1 MTKRVYFYCEPGSME
16 HYFYFEKADNAAQLE
31 ALYSLRYQVYCE
43 ERGFIPKDRYPDGRE
58 SDQYD
63 DNSLH
68 FGAYLS
74 GGQVAGTVRLI
85 KDDAVQ
91 QLPLFVKC
99 DINEADLPADISGAN
114 SAEISRLA
122 VSKEVRRRNGDGN
135 LGVNAQAIRP
145 MPMGRMGKRRLC
157 PELILGLYK
166 SMYHETKRRG
176 IKYWLAAM
184 EPSLAKLLSRF
195 HFHFQEI
202 GPEVDYY
209 GIVKPYLANVEDIE
223 WAVHNHDPELLK
235 GFTEGLEP
243 EFIPNLTS
251 Q

>member
-1 MTKRVYFYCEPGSME
+1 MTKRVHFYCEPGSME
-16 HYFYFEKADNAAQLE
+16 HYFYFEKADTATQLE

-43 ERGFIPKDRYPDGRE
+43 ERGFIPKEMCPDRME

-63 DNSLH
+63 DKSLH
-68 FGAYLS
+68 FGAYLN
-74 GGQVAGTVRLI
+74 GGQVAGTVRLVKEDLI
-85 KDDAVQ
+85 Q

-99 DINEADLPADISGAN
+99 DINESDLPGDISGAN

-122 VSKEVRRRNGDGN
+122 VSKEVRRRKGDGD
-135 LGVNAQAIRP
+135 LGVNVQAMR
-145 MPMGRMGKRRLC
+145 PMGRNGKRRIC

-195 HFHFQEI
+195 HFQFQEI
-202 GPEVDYY
+202 GPEIDYY

-223 WAVHNHDPELLK
+223 WAVYSHDPQL
-235 GFTEGLEP
+235 FASFAEGLEP
-243 EFIPNLTS
+243 QYIPNLTS